1 MCILK
6 TRSPTQTIFTMPDLI
21 TPPPAPLAA
30 PDGTISVTNAPPSP
44 AAVYLAQLA
53 PSGRRTMQQALDTIA
68 RLLGQQDALSCP
80 WASLR
85 YQHTQALRTALQE
98 RYAPATA
105 NKMLAAL
112 RRVLKECWQLGLM
125 TVEEYSR
132 AAAVKVVKADTLP
145 KGRALTLNEVT
156 ALLEACA
163 RDSSPAGVRDSA
175 LIALMAG
182 SGPRRSEVAAL
193 EVADYDPSDGCVT
206 IRNGKGNKDRRV
218 YVSGGAKV
226 ALDDWM
232 VLRGRENGALFTSTT
247 RADLEAMTDQAVL
260 VILKRRA
267 KESGV
272 APFSPHDLRRTMIT
286 RLLENGAD
294 LLQVQQLAGHAD
306 VSTTSRYDRRGE
318 QAKKDAAARL
328 QIPHVPNMARR
339 TLPLDDPGPEKA
351 GRADRDT
358 DLSRVR

>member
-1 MCILK
+1 
-6 TRSPTQTIFTMPDLI
+6 MPDLLL
-21 TPPPAPLAA
+21 PQAAPLAA
-30 PDGTISVTNAPPSP
+30 PVSTNQHTDLSTGQSTSP

-53 PSGRRTMQQALDTIA
+53 PSGRRTMQQALDTLA
-68 RLLGQQDALSCP
+68 QLLGQADCWSCP
-80 WASLR
+80 WATLR
-85 YQHTQALRTALQE
+85 YAHTQALRTALQE

-125 TVEEYSR
+125 SVEDYQR
-132 AAAVKVVKADTLP
+132 AAAVKVVKADKLP
-145 KGRALTLNEVT
+145 KGRALSLEEVT
-156 ALLEACA
+156 ALLTACA
-163 RDSSPAGVRDSA
+163 ADSTPAGVRDAA

-193 EVADYDPSDGCVT
+193 TVSDYEPLEGRLT
-206 IRNGKGNKDRRV
+206 IRSGKGNKDRTI

-232 VLRGRENGALFTSTT
+232 VLRGSSAGALFTSTT

-267 KESGV
+267 TEANV

-286 RLLENGAD
+286 RLLEQGAD
-294 LLQVQQLAGHAD
+294 LLHVQQLAGHAD
-306 VSTTSRYDRRGE
+306 VSTTQRYDRRGE
-318 QAKKDAAARL
+318 QSKKDSAAKL
-328 QIPHVPNMARR
+328 QIPHVPNLSRR
-339 TLPLDDPGPEKA
+339 TLPLEE
-351 GRADRDT
+351 
-358 DLSRVR
+358 